1 MRIVTFPDGVQVDA
15 DTGEVVGRGEPA
27 KITAPGAGASPRSA
41 LNIIEEDKSL
51 GKTAM
56 DALQQFSW
64 GFNSALFSLPD
75 TVVEQVGK
83 AAGVRP
89 DELPTFTRY
98 FNTGQ
103 VAPENMLERFANTIG
118 KGSGAGM
125 TFTGILGGFARTNAL
140 RAPLTADAGVLKRV
154 AKDTLD
160 YIRKDPKGAV
170 LADTVFGGIY
180 GALEQGV
187 EEAMEEGTA
196 KEFAKATVPMAG
208 ILAVPAVLSMAGK
221 LVSLSPTVRAG
232 KAAAQQFRD
241 PQDILVQDVM
251 QDDVLNQMMRQNA
264 PKIPGLGFVIN
275 KTQRLMANRAANQMR
290 ALSEELAD
298 PTRTDV
304 QQAMKSYNDLV
315 NFMKTDP
322 LMQQIDAS
330 ERFLLDAAQVSL
342 YGPLLAER
350 NKLVRE
356 LTGPALRREQLRQQ
370 NLEKLFAE
378 AFDVMAPRA
387 PLQFDDALRIYWA
400 DDQNSVAQAMK
411 QIKDL
416 SETEALSIADRFKAI
431 DLNDIGDTLRRSVIA
446 QMDGQFYKLQKE
458 LNNFQFGA
466 ATRLDPEGVPLAVR
480 EGLGYTT
487 PGIPAADFEEFANN
501 LVKRFAIP
509 GNARL
514 FAQTGTP
521 RPVQQISRILA
532 NFEKAKT
539 ADIPKVVRE
548 IIEERFATQY
558 PQLANMMDDP
568 VIKQRND
575 NLVNFIVG
583 KDKEYKNP
591 FEDSLRNL
599 SQRGKPT
606 DSQKSTFYSG
616 IAKTFGINAKDL
628 DSFLSPPEIKNAKN
642 IIDLARA
649 DIDREMGD
657 LKLTMP
663 EAIDLLG
670 SSMRNKNSAF
680 LQYNKMIE
688 NGTPRNFAQRY
699 LDVSNALHRD
709 IEDFVLKSAKYIPDP
724 VIRLQVESWFNRY
737 KSMFN
742 DGYEKY
748 FPMLLSKRRTTGE
761 PYISSESVISEA
773 LKSGDNIRALNL
785 IMGQDNP
792 MYKKALTDVMYDQA
806 YRAGVVGKDGLVD
819 TAKYN
824 RWLATKQNIIN
835 AMPDSVQATLRDEA
849 TAAENVMQRLRDMQ
863 SRVDDSR
870 DLDFDAL
877 IKRAVRPGADTNQ
890 LIATA
895 ISDPAS
901 MKLLIDRFG
910 KTPQNLESLRR
921 RVWDQVRGDLYNPE
935 NPTYLK
941 DFLQKH
947 GKSLNM
953 IYEPQHLDN
962 LRHLAEIQQRIFL
975 GERVVGKE
983 TPFLSAD
990 EKLRKMIGSGFG
1002 TLESTVRAATIR
1014 IISPVHAG
1022 VSLLARLI
1030 SRQQHNVYEAI
1041 MYKALTDPKYA
1052 QALANST
1059 ASINTRQGDVQMG
1072 KLLADAGYPLST
1084 ILRPAIKI
1092 AGIEAVQATM
1102 PEEQE
1107 LPVRQAPLPA
1117 MPAPR
1122 PSVQAPAAPSA
1133 ARPLSQ
1139 SPVARTVPPLPQ
1151 PQNVQ
1156 GTYEQFSRLF
1166 PNDFVS
1172 PMIEQRAQPPQ
1183 P

>member
-1 MRIVTFPDGVQVDA
+1 MRIVTFPDGVQVNA

-27 KITAPGAGASPRSA
+27 KVTVPGAGALPRSA
-41 LNIIEEDKSL
+41 LNISEEDKSL
-51 GKTAM
+51 GRTAM

-64 GFNSALFSLPD
+64 GFNSALFALPD
-75 TVVEQVGK
+75 SVVEQVGK

-89 DELPTFTRY
+89 DDLPSFTRY

-118 KGSGAGM
+118 KGSGAGL
-125 TFTGILGGFARTNAL
+125 TFTGILGSVARTNAL

-160 YIRKDPKGAV
+160 YIRKDPAGAV
-170 LADTVFGGIY
+170 LADTAFGGVY

-208 ILAVPAVLSMAGK
+208 VLAVPAVLSMAGK
-221 LVSLSPTVRAG
+221 LVSLSPTVQAG
-232 KAAAQQFRD
+232 RAAAQQFSD

-251 QDDVLNQMMRQNA
+251 KDDVLNQMMRQNA

-290 ALSEELAD
+290 QVSEELAD
-298 PTRTDV
+298 PSRADV
-304 QQAMKSYNDLV
+304 QQAMKTYNDLV

-322 LMQQIDAS
+322 LMQQINAS
-330 ERFLLDAAQVSL
+330 DRFLLDAAQVSL

-350 NKLVRE
+350 NKIVRE

-387 PLQFDDALRIYWA
+387 PLQFDDALRVYWA

-416 SETEALSIADRFKAI
+416 SESEALSIADRFKAI
-431 DLNDIGDTLRRSVIA
+431 DLNDIGDTLRRSVVA
-446 QMDGQFYKLQKE
+446 QMDGQFYKLRKE
-458 LNNFQFGA
+458 AEQLGMRIGTTA
-466 ATRLDPEGVPLAVR
+466 EGVPSPVR
-480 EGLGYTT
+480 AGFSVSPE
-487 PGIPAADFEEFANN
+487 IPAVAFDEFAKKLIAKYKLTPNE
-501 LVKRFAIP
+501 
-509 GNARL
+509 RL
-514 FAQTGTP
+514 YVDSSPPA
-521 RPVQQISRILA
+521 PVRMTDYYMRR
-532 NFEKAKT
+532 FEKAVEDNMQDT
-539 ADIPKVVRE
+539 LNDLVRK
-548 IIEERFATQY
+548 Y
-558 PQLANMMDDP
+558 YM
-568 VIKQRND
+568 
-575 NLVNFIVG
+575 
-583 KDKEYKNP
+583 
-591 FEDSLRNL
+591 DSLTPGGTLKRLADNNPTDFEAIAEAPLKALRRFVDGKINEADLKKAIGADFPVPNQKDIADMKEAARTEALKNVEFNL
-599 SQRGKPT
+599 S
-606 DSQKSTFYSG
+606 
-616 IAKTFGINAKDL
+616 L
-628 DSFLSPPEIKNAKN
+628 
-642 IIDLARA
+642 
-649 DIDREMGD
+649 
-657 LKLTMP
+657 P
-663 EAIDLLG
+663 EALDLLG
-670 SSMRNKNSAF
+670 TSLRYKNAAF
-680 LQYNKMIE
+680 LSYNKRLEMGI
-688 NGTPRNFAQRY
+688 PKKDAQRV
-699 LDVSNALHRD
+699 LDVGNALHRD
-709 IEDFVLKSAKYIPDP
+709 IEEFLFKNFQRGPEMRAWMEKYEDT
-724 VIRLQVESWFNRY
+724 FKN
-737 KSMFN
+737 
-742 DGYEKY
+742 GYEKF
-748 FPMLLSKRRTTGE
+748 FPMMISKKRPTGE
-761 PYISSESVISEA
+761 PYVSSESVISEA
-773 LKSGDNIRALNL
+773 LKSGDNIRALRA
-785 IMGQDNP
+785 IMGDNNP
-792 MYKKALTDVMYDQA
+792 MFNKTMSDVMYDQA
-806 YRAGVVGKDGLVD
+806 YRAGVVGKDGLID

-849 TAAENVMQRLRDMQ
+849 AAAENVMQRLRDMQ
-863 SRVDDSR
+863 SRIDDSR

-877 IKRAVRPGADTNQ
+877 IKKAVRPGADTNQ

-983 TPFLSAD
+983 TPFMSAD

-1002 TLESTVRAATIR
+1002 TLESTIRAATIR

-1059 ASINTRQGDVQMG
+1059 ANANTSQGIAQMG
-1072 KLLADAGYPLST
+1072 KLMADAGYPLSR
-1084 ILRPAIKI
+1084 IVRPAIKV

-1122 PSVQAPAAPSA
+1122 PSVQAPAVPSA

-1172 PMIEQRAQPPQ
+1172 LMIEQRAQPLQ

>member
-1 MRIVTFPDGVQVDA
+1 MRLVTFPDGIQIDA

-27 KITAPGAGASPRSA
+27 KVAAPGAGASPRAA
-41 LNIIEEDKSL
+41 LNISDQDKSL
-51 GKTAM
+51 GKTAK

-64 GFNSALFSLPD
+64 GFNSALFALPD
-75 TVVEQVGK
+75 AVVEQVGK

-89 DELPTFTRY
+89 DDLPSFTRY

-125 TFTGILGGFARTNAL
+125 TFTGILGTVARTNAL

-160 YIRKDPKGAV
+160 YIRKNPAGAV
-170 LADTVFGGIY
+170 LADTAFGGAY
-180 GALEQGV
+180 GALEQTV
-187 EEAMEEGTA
+187 EETMEEGTA
-196 KEFAKATVPMAG
+196 KDVAKATVPMLG
-208 ILAVPAVLSMAGK
+208 ILAVPAVLNMAGK
-221 LVSLSPTVRAG
+221 LVSLSPTVQAG
-232 KAAAQQFRD
+232 KAAAQQFGD

-251 QDDVLNQMMRQNA
+251 KDDVLNQMMRQNA

-290 ALSEELAD
+290 QVSEELAD
-298 PTRTDV
+298 PSRADV
-304 QQAMKSYNDLV
+304 QQAMKTYNDLV
-315 NFMKTDP
+315 SFMKTDP
-322 LMQQIDAS
+322 LMQQINAS
-330 ERFLLDAAQVSL
+330 DRFLLDAAQVSL

-350 NKLVRE
+350 NKIVRE

-387 PLQFDDALRIYWA
+387 PLQFDDALRVYWA

-411 QIKDL
+411 QIKGL
-416 SETEALSIADRFKAI
+416 SESEAIGIADRFKAI
-431 DLNDIGDTLRRSVIA
+431 DLNDIGDSLRRSVVA

-458 LNNFQFGA
+458 AQDIGVRMA
-466 ATRLDPEGVPLAVR
+466 VTEEGVPTPVR
-480 EGLGYTT
+480 SGFSVS
-487 PGIPAADFEEFANN
+487 PNIPAVAFDDFAKKIISKYKLTPDDRLYLGSVAPAPVRMTDAYMRRFEQAIDNNMQDTLNDLVRKYYMGSLSPGGTLKRLADNN
-501 LVKRFAIP
+501 LDDFNTIAEAPLKALRRFVDGKINEADLKKAVGSDFPVPSIKEVAKIKDA
-509 GNARL
+509 ARTEAL
-514 FAQTGTP
+514 
-521 RPVQQISRILA
+521 
-532 NFEKAKT
+532 
-539 ADIPKVVRE
+539 
-548 IIEERFATQY
+548 
-558 PQLANMMDDP
+558 
-568 VIKQRND
+568 
-575 NLVNFIVG
+575 
-583 KDKEYKNP
+583 KNVE
-591 FEDSLRNL
+591 FNL
-599 SQRGKPT
+599 S
-606 DSQKSTFYSG
+606 
-616 IAKTFGINAKDL
+616 L
-628 DSFLSPPEIKNAKN
+628 
-642 IIDLARA
+642 
-649 DIDREMGD
+649 
-657 LKLTMP
+657 P
-663 EAIDLLG
+663 EAMDLLG
-670 SSMRNKNSAF
+670 SSLRYKNASFLEFNKR
-680 LQYNKMIE
+680 IE
-688 NGTPRNFAQRY
+688 MGMPRRDAQRV
-699 LDVSNALHRD
+699 LDVGNALHRD
-709 IEDFVLKSAKYIPDP
+709 VEDFIFKSFAKGPEMRNWIEKYEDT
-724 VIRLQVESWFNRY
+724 FKN
-737 KSMFN
+737 
-742 DGYEKY
+742 GYEKF
-748 FPMLLSKRRTTGE
+748 FPMLISKKRPTGE
-761 PYISSESVISEA
+761 PYVSSESVISES
-773 LKSGDNIRALNL
+773 LKSGDNIRALRA
-785 IMGQDNP
+785 IMGDNNP
-792 MYKKALTDVMYDQA
+792 LFNKTMSDVMYDQA
-806 YRAGVVGKDGLVD
+806 YRAGVVGKDGLID

-824 RWLATKQNIIN
+824 RWLATKQNVIN
-835 AMPDSVQATLRDEA
+835 AMPDSVQRTLRDEA
-849 TAAENVMQRLRDMQ
+849 NAAENVMQRLRDMQ
-863 SRVDDSR
+863 SRVDDAR
-870 DLDFDAL
+870 DLDFDSL
-877 IKRAVRPGADTNQ
+877 IKKAVRPGADTNQ

-921 RVWDQVRGDLYNPE
+921 RVWDQVRTDLYNPD

-983 TPFLSAD
+983 TPFMSAD

-1022 VSLLARLI
+1022 VSLLARLV

-1059 ASINTRQGDVQMG
+1059 VNSNTAQGVTQMG
-1072 KLLADAGYPLST
+1072 KLLATAGYPMSSMV
-1084 ILRPAIKI
+1084 RPAIKVG
-1092 AGIEAVQATM
+1092 GIEAVQATM
-1102 PEEQE
+1102 PEDQE

-1122 PSVQAPAAPSA
+1122 STGQAPAAPSA
-1133 ARPLSQ
+1133 ALPLSQ
-1139 SPVARTVPPLPQ
+1139 SPAARTIPAMPQ
-1151 PQNVQ
+1151 QQDTQ

-1166 PNDFVS
+1166 PNDFLS
-1172 PMIEQRAQPPQ
+1172 PMIQQQGQLPQ